1 MSRLSIVIPVY
12 NSENKLLKCL
22 QSLKQQ
28 TVFSLW
34 PGQAEIIIVDDGSVS
49 PVVIP
54 DFILD
59 DKIKIYRIEHA
70 GAAKA
75 RNFGFAKSTGQ
86 YVFFCDSDV
95 VFLKNNALEKM
106 LAMLETYTDKAY
118 CYSAFKYG
126 LKTFPL
132 FPFDAE
138 KLKHNN
144 YISTMALVRRS
155 ALEKLVFPNL
165 PFDEALKRF
174 QDWDLW
180 LALLKKGETGIF
192 LNEVLWQAQVGG
204 SMSRW
209 LPKIFYK
216 IFKNNLKVQEYQKA
230 KAAVEKKYG
239 L

>member
-1 MSRLSIVIPVY
+1 MSRLSVIIPVY
-12 NSENKLLKCL
+12 NNAKNLLKCL
-22 QSLKQQ
+22 QSLQQQ
-28 TVFSLW
+28 TIFGLW
-34 PGQAEIIIVDDGSVS
+34 PQQVEIIVVDDGSIS
-49 PVVIP
+49 PIVIP

-59 DKIKIYRIEHA
+59 DKIKTYHIAHA

-86 YVFFCDSDV
+86 YIFFCDSDV

-106 LAMLETYTDKAY
+106 LAMLETHTDKGY
-118 CYSAFKYG
+118 CYAAFKYG

-144 YISTMALVRRS
+144 YISTMTLVRRS

-180 LALLKKGETGIF
+180 LALLEKGETGVF
-192 LNEVLWQAQVGG
+192 LDEVLWQAQVGG
-204 SMSRW
+204 SMSKW

-216 IFKNNLKVQEYQKA
+216 LFKNNLKVQEYQKA
-230 KAAVEKKYG
+230 KATMEKKYG